1 MPPILAEQDEI
12 PIPKFLQRQSTASPE
27 MFCRFENKKNMQP
40 SIDNSNLMT
49 FKTLSN
55 MNLTHFKFYNLKI
68 VNLSLLAALL
78 ISSVLSICQGLSGV
92 A

>member
-1 MPPILAEQDEI
+1 
-12 PIPKFLQRQSTASPE
+12 
-27 MFCRFENKKNMQP
+27 MQP